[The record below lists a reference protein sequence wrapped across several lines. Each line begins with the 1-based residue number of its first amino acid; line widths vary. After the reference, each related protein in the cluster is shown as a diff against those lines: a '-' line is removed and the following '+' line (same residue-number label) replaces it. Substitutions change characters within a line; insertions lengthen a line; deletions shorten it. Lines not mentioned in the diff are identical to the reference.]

1 MTGNTAKV
9 TKGMNFVQEAVQR
22 PSINVGRGD
31 RLISKINLLQ
41 INNLKA
47 KRAFFLKHL
56 PHLKMN
62 HAYRFI
68 RSIDL
73 LPEI

>member
-9 TKGMNFVQEAVQR
+9 TKGMNFVQAAVQR
-22 PSINVGRGD
+22 PSINVGRGN

-47 KRAFFLKHL
+47 KRASHILSEAFTTFKNE
-56 PHLKMN
+56 PRIQIYSI
-62 HAYRFI
+62 YRSFT
-68 RSIDL
+68 
-73 LPEI
+73 